1 MPSER
6 MPEIQVESTGELI
19 CHRCGGPLV
28 LTVRIP
34 HSFTRADGH
43 VVSGQR
49 AVGLCLRCDR
59 DDLAAQ
65 GVLAFF
71 TVHEAITEDTVR
83 QVGPVLMEW
92 ITHLT
97 AHPPT
102 ACTDTDL
109 DEEIRRWQAGE
120 L

>member
-1 MPSER
+1 

-102 ACTDTDL
+102 GCTDTDL

>member
-1 MPSER
+1 MPSDR
-6 MPEIQVESTGELI
+6 MPEIQVESTGDLT
-19 CHRCGGPLV
+19 CHRCAGPLV

-49 AVGLCLRCDR
+49 AVGLCVRCDR
-59 DDLAAQ
+59 DDVAAA

-71 TVHEAITEDTVR
+71 TVYEEITEDTVHD
-83 QVGPVLMEW
+83 VGPVLMEW
-92 ITHLT
+92 INHLV
-97 AHPPT
+97 AHPP

-109 DEEIRRWQAGE
+109 DEEVRRWQAGE